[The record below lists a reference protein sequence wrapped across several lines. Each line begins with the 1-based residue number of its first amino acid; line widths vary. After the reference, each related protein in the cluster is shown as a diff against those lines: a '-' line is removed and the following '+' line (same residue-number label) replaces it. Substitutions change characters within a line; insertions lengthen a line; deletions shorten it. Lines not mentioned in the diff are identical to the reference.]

1 MQKGALSLPKFI
13 PQIKRILFSGSLYS
27 TQQTVYK
34 NKFLTHRNQF
44 YPTYPAR
51 QSHPRCIPDA
61 ESQTFLNK
69 QANKNPMPGNSM
81 GKKLERVT
89 GIEPA

>member
-13 PQIKRILFSGSLYS
+13 PQIKRILFSGSLYL

-34 NKFLTHRNQF
+34 NNFLTCRNQF
-44 YPTYPAR
+44 YPAYPAR
-51 QSHPRCIPDA
+51 HSHPRCIPHT

-69 QANKNPMPGNSM
+69 QANKNPMP
-81 GKKLERVT
+81 
-89 GIEPA
+89 